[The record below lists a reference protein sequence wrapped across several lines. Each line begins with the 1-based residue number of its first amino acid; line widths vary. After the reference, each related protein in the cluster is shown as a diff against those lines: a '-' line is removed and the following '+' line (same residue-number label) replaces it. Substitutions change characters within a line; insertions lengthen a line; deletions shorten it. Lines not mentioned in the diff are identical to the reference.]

1 MRTLLGLVLVSFVA
15 SSALA
20 AEGDPTRGQQAFR
33 ACAPCHSLTPDRNM
47 TGPSLARL
55 WGRRAG
61 SLPSFE
67 RYSPALKSAQITWN
81 EQSLDSWLVDPAH
94 MVPGNRMTFPGI
106 KNEQTR
112 ADLIAFL
119 KQTATSDQ
127 TTEPTMPMGGMMGG
141 GGTAPNLRTL
151 SPSQRVQTIMLCR
164 DTYRVTTADGT
175 VHEFW
180 ERNLRFKTDS
190 SPDGPEKGA
199 PAILG
204 AGMMG
209 DRASVIFAAPNE
221 ISDWIKPNC

>member
-1 MRTLLGLVLVSFVA
+1 MRSLLGIFLAGVVA

-20 AEGDPTRGQQAFR
+20 AEGDPARGLQAFR
-33 ACAPCHSLTPDRNM
+33 TCAPCHSLAPDRNM

-55 WGRRAG
+55 WSRRAG
-61 SLPSFE
+61 SLESFE
-67 RYSPALKSAQITWN
+67 RYSPALKAADIVWDD
-81 EQSLDSWLVDPAH
+81 QSLDPWLADPAH

-106 KNEQTR
+106 KSEQTR

-119 KQTATSDQ
+119 KQAAAGDRTIDPS
-127 TTEPTMPMGGMMGG
+127 MPMGGMMGG
-141 GGTAPNLRTL
+141 GSVPNLRRLAST
-151 SPSQRVQTIMLCR
+151 QRIQAITLCR
-164 DTYRVTTADGT
+164 DTYRVATADGI

-199 PAILG
+199 PAILD

-209 DRASVIFAAPNE
+209 DRASVIFAIPDE
-221 ISDWIKPNC
+221 ISTWIKSSC

>member
-1 MRTLLGLVLVSFVA
+1 MRSLIGLFLVVVLTSP
-15 SSALA
+15 ALA
-20 AEGDPTRGQQAFR
+20 VEGDVARGQQAFR
-33 ACAPCHSLTPDRNM
+33 ACAPCHSLAPDRSM

-55 WGRRAG
+55 WGRKAG
-61 SLPSFE
+61 SLASFE
-67 RYSPALKSAQITWN
+67 RYSPALKAADITWN
-81 EQSLDSWLVDPAH
+81 EQSLDPWLADPAH

-106 KNEQTR
+106 KNEQAR

-119 KQTATSDQ
+119 KQTAAADQ
-127 TTEPTMPMGGMMGG
+127 AVEPSMSMGGMMGG
-141 GGTAPNLRTL
+141 GAVPNLRKL
-151 SPSQRVQTIMLCR
+151 APAEQIQTITLCR
-164 DTYRVTTADGT
+164 DTYRVTTADGA

-209 DRASVIFAAPNE
+209 DRASVIFAAPDE
-221 ISDWIKPNC
+221 ISAWIKPSC